1 MEQQQFDLDI
11 VNLNYVVDNSTISTC
26 IAYSKFIQVM
36 VNIYSKTFKF
46 FKDKTKSASYFLD
59 NA

>member
-1 MEQQQFDLDI
+1 MRLI
-11 VNLNYVVDNSTISTC
+11 VNLNYVVDNSTIPTC

-36 VNIYSKTFKF
+36 VNIFSKTFKF